1 MCPAEWYEFPQKTS
15 VTNEHRRILFLGTR
29 TDAAGTIKL
38 FWFMDWQAFWLT
50 FRLALIVTALLLL
63 LGLPLAY
70 WIAFSR
76 WRWKFLCEAI
86 VALPI
91 VLPPTV
97 LGFYVLIALGLRS
110 PLGRGWQSMTGHTL
124 AFTFEGLV
132 IGSVIY
138 SLPFAVQPFA
148 AAFSAID
155 HRLLNASAVLGV
167 SKFQTFWRVIV
178 PLSLSGLVT
187 GIALTF
193 AHTIGEFGVVLMV
206 GGNIPGVTRTLSINI
221 FDQVQDLNY
230 AAANTTSLVLLVIAF
245 VLLSF
250 VYSFNRR
257 FWSLWPRP

>member
-1 MCPAEWYEFPQKTS
+1 
-15 VTNEHRRILFLGTR
+15 
-29 TDAAGTIKL
+29 
-38 FWFMDWQAFWLT
+38 
-50 FRLALIVTALLLL
+50 
-63 LGLPLAY
+63 
-70 WIAFSR
+70 
-76 WRWKFLCEAI
+76 
-86 VALPI
+86 LPI

-97 LGFYVLIALGLRS
+97 LGFYVLIALGARS
-110 PLGRGWQSMTGHTL
+110 PLGRWWQSMTGHTL

-148 AAFSAID
+148 AAFSAVD
-155 HRLLNASAVLGV
+155 RRLLNASAVLGV
-167 SKFQTFWRVIV
+167 SKLRTFWRVIL

-245 VLLSF
+245 ILLSV

-257 FWSLWPRP
+257 SWSLWPRP

>member
-1 MCPAEWYEFPQKTS
+1 
-15 VTNEHRRILFLGTR
+15 
-29 TDAAGTIKL
+29 
-38 FWFMDWQAFWLT
+38 MDWQAFWLT
-50 FRLALIVTALLLL
+50 FRLALIVTAVLLA

-76 WRWKFLCEAI
+76 WRWKFLFEAV

-97 LGFYVLIALGLRS
+97 LGFYVLIALGQRS
-110 PLGRGWQSMTGHTL
+110 PLGRWWESLTGHTL

-132 IGSVIY
+132 IGSVLY

-148 AAFSAID
+148 ASFSAVD
-155 HRLLNASAVLGV
+155 SRLLNASAVLGV
-167 SKFQTFWRVIV
+167 SKFRTFWRVIV
-178 PLSLSGLVT
+178 PLSFSGLVT
-187 GIALTF
+187 GVALTF

-230 AAANTTSLVLLVIAF
+230 AAANTTSLVLLIIAF
-245 VLLSF
+245 VLLSV
-250 VYSFNRR
+250 VYSLNRSV
-257 FWSLWPRP
+257 WSIWPRP